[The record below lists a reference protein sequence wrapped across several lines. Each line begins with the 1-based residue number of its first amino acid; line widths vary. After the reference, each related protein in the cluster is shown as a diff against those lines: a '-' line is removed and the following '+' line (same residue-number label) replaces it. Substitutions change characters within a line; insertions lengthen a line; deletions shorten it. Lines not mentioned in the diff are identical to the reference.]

1 MEKNKLLLHHK
12 VRIKTRLGVDKEFK
26 EYGGV
31 QMKVEG
37 KIITEK
43 GEEFLELDIDI
54 IDKYTLTA
62 ADIKRIKDA

>member
-12 VRIKTRLGVDKEFK
+12 VRIKTKLGVDKEFK